1 MSKNT
6 LKFVESIEKYNNF
19 AISKSKEDKQIKINN
34 SMKKLCN
41 TFVVLSIIVMLASCT
56 SQKNLIYFQNDELKT
71 ENQPDT
77 MIYKYTEGYTNA
89 SPEYK
94 IQPQDMLYIQI
105 YSSVDDKALLLF
117 QSTTQTTNYST
128 YGDQSLYLNSYE
140 VDQNGFI
147 DLPTIGKV
155 FVEGMTLEEA
165 QQTIKQKAEEYTEGI
180 VVMCRMVTFRIKV
193 AGEVNRPG
201 VYTFYQP
208 VVNVFDALLT
218 AGDLTYYGNR
228 QKVRIIRKTPDEDI
242 VYTLD
247 IRKASVLQNKNY
259 YLRPGDIV
267 YVEPNKNTKTLTTIN
282 PPLTTITSSLSLITS
297 IIAIIVTINN
307 MK

>member
-1 MSKNT
+1 
-6 LKFVESIEKYNNF
+6 
-19 AISKSKEDKQIKINN
+19 
-34 SMKKLCN
+34 MKKLN
-41 TFVVLSIIVMLASCT
+41 NVLWGVGIIVLLASCT

-77 MIYKYTEGYTNA
+77 MIYKYAEGYTNA

-105 YSSVDDKALLLF
+105 YSSLDDKALTLF
-117 QSTTQTTNYST
+117 QSSTQNNYNST
-128 YGDQSLYLNSYE
+128 YGDQGMYLNSYE
-140 VDQNGFI
+140 VDQKGYI

-155 FVEGMTLEEA
+155 LVEGMTLEEA

-193 AGEVNRPG
+193 AGEVNKPG

-208 VVNVFDALLT
+208 AVNIFDALLA

-228 QKVRIIRKTPDEDI
+228 QKIRIVRKTTDEDI

-282 PPLTTITSSLSLITS
+282 PPLTTVTSSLSLITS
-297 IIAIIVTINN
+297 IIAIIVSINN